1 VGGSLVA
8 LSFADGQ
15 VCGRGKVS
23 VSTDDDFERFFLAN
37 YDSIVRSVTM
47 ITGDR
52 ERATDAVQDAFI
64 KAYAKWGALRSYE
77 LPAAWIR
84 RIAINRCH
92 DSHRS
97 DRRRARRERPYV
109 ASPTSSPAEGVVG
122 MTVALQLLQCL
133 PPQQRAVAVLFYLDD
148 LSIEEIGLI
157 LGLNEGTVKFHL
169 NKARNR
175 LREVLTRDGVDT

>member
-1 VGGSLVA
+1 
-8 LSFADGQ
+8 
-15 VCGRGKVS
+15 
-23 VSTDDDFERFFLAN
+23 VSTDDDFERFFLAY

-64 KAYAKWGALRSYE
+64 KAYAKWGSLRSYD
-77 LPAAWIR
+77 LPAAWVR
-84 RIAINRCH
+84 RIAINRCR

-109 ASPTSSPAEGVVG
+109 DSPASSPADGVIG
-122 MTVALQLLQCL
+122 MTVALQLVQHL

-169 NKARNR
+169 NKARHR
-175 LREVLTRDGVDT
+175 LREVLARDGVDT